1 MTDQRSSQVLA
12 PLARILRPDEL
23 LTDAADC
30 WAYGY
35 DNSRRQGQPIGVA
48 LPSDAEQAAAV
59 VAACYASNTPLTV
72 RGRGTGT
79 AGAAVPADGSL
90 VLSTERM
97 DRIVR
102 IDAPNRVAVVQP
114 GVTNAALQRAAGEAG
129 FFWPPDP
136 TSAEYCTIGGNLG
149 CNSAGPRAVK
159 YGTPRDNTLGLTVV
173 TGTGKVVRIGCYTT
187 KGVVGYDLTRLL
199 IGAEGTLA
207 VILEATLKLTP
218 LPEAVTTLRA
228 VYADM
233 EAAAQAVS
241 RIMGQPAT
249 PRVLEFMDG
258 KAATLAEAHRPGIL
272 PPGAGSVLL
281 MEADGTRATVGE
293 SAAAI
298 ARAAEGEGLIEIRT
312 ATGDDEAK
320 QLWEARK
327 GLSPALRGVA
337 PGKINEDV
345 VVPVAAMGR
354 FIATLDELGRKHEV
368 NIVCFGHAGN
378 GNIHVNLLGDTSA
391 PAERKRMEAC
401 LAEIFATVLE
411 LDGTLSGEHGIG
423 LVKRDYVGLELS
435 PEVMDLMRGIKAVFD
450 PAGILNPGK
459 GLPELTSPP

>member
-1 MTDQRSSQVLA
+1 M
-12 PLARILRPDEL
+12 
-23 LTDAADC
+23 
-30 WAYGY
+30 
-35 DNSRRQGQPIGVA
+35 
-48 LPSDAEQAAAV
+48 
-59 VAACYASNTPLTV
+59 
-72 RGRGTGT
+72 
-79 AGAAVPADGSL
+79 
-90 VLSTERM
+90 
-97 DRIVR
+97 
-102 IDAPNRVAVVQP
+102 
-114 GVTNAALQRAAGEAG
+114 
-129 FFWPPDP
+129 
-136 TSAEYCTIGGNLG
+136 
-149 CNSAGPRAVK
+149 K
-159 YGTPRDNTLGLTVV
+159 YGTPRENTLGLTVV
-173 TGTGKVVRIGCYTT
+173 TGTGSVLRTGCYTT

-207 VILEATLKLTP
+207 IVLEATLKLTP

-233 EAAAQAVS
+233 ESAARAVS
-241 RIMGQPAT
+241 RVMGQPAT

-258 KAATLAEAHRPGIL
+258 KAASLAQAHRPGIL
-272 PPGAGSVLL
+272 PPRAGSVLL

-298 ARAAEGEGLIEIRT
+298 ARAAHGEGLIEMRT
-312 ATGDDEAK
+312 AADDDEAK

-327 GLSPALRGVA
+327 ALSPALRGVA

-354 FIATLDELGRKHEV
+354 FIATLDDLGQQHDV

-378 GNIHVNLLGDTSA
+378 GNIHVNLLGDTA
-391 PAERKRMEAC
+391 QPAERERMEAC
-401 LAEIFATVLE
+401 LGDVFSTVLA

-435 PEVMDLMRGIKAVFD
+435 PQAMELMRGIKAVFD

-459 GLPELTSPP
+459 GLPAVT